1 MTTFRKLL
9 AAATLTVGLTLTAC
23 GGDATPGSQ
32 STAPGDG
39 AQALKITVVT
49 PYLANATTKEVI
61 DDFQEV
67 AEGRGWSVNV
77 VDTAGDFNKLN
88 SAFQDAAAQSPDA
101 IVLGMGDPTQ
111 VSLGLGAASSAEI
124 PVFAIDAAPA
134 DGILANV
141 TSDNIDLGTQSANAL
156 IDAIGGEGS
165 IVMLTHDPHPG
176 VRARAE
182 GARKVFE
189 EKGITIL
196 EAKHIDVPGPVDN
209 ARAAVQD
216 LLTARAAEI
225 DGIWGGWDEP
235 ALGATQALDAAGNAD
250 IPVVGV
256 DGQDFAIAEIEKGGP
271 FKATVKQDWPAIAE
285 EVADLIEAKV
295 VEGEDPA
302 EGQIELAGTLVTG
315 D

>member
-9 AAATLTVGLTLTAC
+9 AAATVTVGLTLTAC
-23 GGDATPGSQ
+23 GGDAAPGTDSP
-32 STAPGDG
+32 APGDG
-39 AQALKITVVT
+39 GEALKVTVVT

-67 AEGRGWSVNV
+67 AEDRGWSINV

-111 VSLGLGAASSAEI
+111 VSLGLNAASTAEI

-156 IDAIGGEGS
+156 IGAIGGEGAV
-165 IVMLTHDPHPG
+165 VMLTHDPHPG

-182 GARKVFE
+182 GAKKVFE

-216 LLTARAAEI
+216 LLTARAAEV

-235 ALGATQALDAAGNAD
+235 ALGATQALDAAGNTE

-256 DGQDFAIAEIEKGGP
+256 DGQDFAVAEIEKGGP

-285 EVADLIEAKV
+285 KVADLIQDKV
-295 VEGEDPA
+295 VDGTDPA
-302 EGQIELAGTLVTG
+302 EGQIELPGTLVTG

>member
-9 AAATLTVGLTLTAC
+9 AAATVTVGLTLTAC
-23 GGDATPGSQ
+23 GGDAARGTDSP
-32 STAPGDG
+32 APGDG
-39 AQALKITVVT
+39 GEALKVTVVT

-67 AEGRGWSVNV
+67 AEDRGWSVNV

-111 VSLGLGAASSAEI
+111 VSLGLNAASTAEI

-156 IDAIGGEGS
+156 IGAIGGEGAV
-165 IVMLTHDPHPG
+165 VMLTHDPHPG

-182 GARKVFE
+182 GAKKVFE
-189 EKGITIL
+189 DKGITIL

-216 LLTARAAEI
+216 LLTARAAEV

-235 ALGATQALDAAGNAD
+235 ALGATQALDAAGNAE

-256 DGQDFAIAEIEKGGP
+256 DGQDFAVAEIEKGGP

-285 EVADLIEAKV
+285 KVADLIQDKV
-295 VEGEDPA
+295 VDGTDPA
-302 EGQIELAGTLVTG
+302 EGQIELPGTLVTG

>member
-225 DGIWGGWDEP
+225 DGIWGGWDES

-302 EGQIELAGTLVTG
+302 EGQIELPGTLVTG

>member
-9 AAATLTVGLTLTAC
+9 AATLTVGLTLTAC

-302 EGQIELAGTLVTG
+302 EGQIELPGTLVTG

>member
-61 DDFQEV
+61 EDFQEV

>member
-302 EGQIELAGTLVTG
+302 EGQIELPGTLVTG